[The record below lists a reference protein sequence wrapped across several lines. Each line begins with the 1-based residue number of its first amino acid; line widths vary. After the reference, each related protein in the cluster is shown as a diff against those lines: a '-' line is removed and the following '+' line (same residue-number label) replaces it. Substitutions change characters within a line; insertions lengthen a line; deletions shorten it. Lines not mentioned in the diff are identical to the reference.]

1 MNKNLTEFLNK
12 TIGGISKNFDGN
24 TIFRNGLIITGA
36 TTLEDNLNV
45 FGKANFMQTATAA
58 EFFEEEY
65 SFDWTRKHLRNKIAS
80 NYGKSLV
87 FVNRETVLEADGRL
101 IGTGENV
108 NGKLNVG
115 GRRDIFQVYQ
125 GNNKTVILYRNGTV
139 EVFGDIDGKFDRVY
153 EWRRIVRIAVTSDKV
168 IGIDFSG
175 EVLIAGDATLEEQK
189 MLDWH
194 NIIDIKCIDGAF
206 IGLNKD
212 GKLIS
217 IGENTNGRL
226 NFSEWNQIVY
236 VEANNYYTIGING
249 TGSIFYTELAPEHFK
264 LDYWEGLDFAIAKK
278 DYIIA
283 FKDDGNVVTAGVI
296 PEWLDIKAL
305 YNTEYIEITD
315 FGSFSINY
323 DKEMVLLGD
332 EPGFEK
338 LKTNLT
344 KIIELKDL
352 PELKPVYIDHNAV
365 SEVLIDFR
373 ELYAVKDKFTVE
385 SWTAYDNA
393 FLEVER
399 LLDNEV
405 ILEDEFYTKYSNLGI
420 SKNALEISALK
431 TVMDKLPTNADQ
443 GLYSPESWENYENA
457 KTQAENIMGDINAT
471 QEQIDQA
478 KTALEEAS
486 SYLINVDQAKIA
498 LNNVPPSTDSY
509 KYYPELFN
517 SIKEQ
522 EAQLETIINTP
533 GVTQEVIDTLTGEL
547 NVNLDLL
554 TDISSATAIIKNTAT
569 LDPSN
574 YNQASWQEF
583 ESARQDLET
592 ALTNQV
598 SDQTVI
604 DSLTDRVKAEKLELV
619 DITSYKSFLI
629 ESQNTYPDSAVNTYT
644 PASWEKL
651 QTAEANLIKEMT
663 EPTDY
668 ESLNAALIELQ
679 DAMNET
685 VTKSGGD
692 YWLNRAPVPGEEMY
706 YTTET
711 FNRAITASDD
721 LKQLYN
727 DPNATQEQIVAAVSE
742 LQAACTTLMPNI
754 MTKVVNVDIK
764 IDQTKLFREN
774 TDRSTTLSV
783 AADEAMIEI
792 SEIWACHNSASATV
806 SIEGIGTL
814 AINHV
819 HQGEPY
825 ASIAG
830 VPLPGNN
837 RTTSKFTAE
846 SNDRKRK
853 SGLVYK
859 YEAFVRV
866 TKVVIKYI
874 KVKR

>member
-45 FGKANFMQTATAA
+45 FGKATFVQTATAA

-65 SFDWTRKHLRNKIAS
+65 SFDWTRKHLRNRIAS

-101 IGTGENV
+101 IGTGENA

-115 GRRDIFQVYQ
+115 GRKDIFQVYQ
-125 GNNKTVILYRNGTV
+125 GENKTVVLYRNGTV
-139 EVFGDIDGKFDRVY
+139 EVVGDIEGKFDRVY

-175 EVLIAGDATLEEQK
+175 EVFIAGDATLDEQK

-194 NIIDIKCIDGAF
+194 NILDIKCVDGAY

-226 NFSEWNQIVY
+226 DFAEWNQIVY
-236 VEANNYYTIGING
+236 IEANNYYTIGING
-249 TGSIFYTELAPEHFK
+249 TGSIFYTGLAPEHFK

-283 FKDDGNVVTAGVI
+283 FKDDGNVVTAGII

-323 DKEMVLLGD
+323 DKETVLLGD

-352 PELKPVYIDHNAV
+352 PDLKPVYIDHNAV
-365 SEVLIDFR
+365 REVLIDFR
-373 ELYAVKDKFTVE
+373 ELYAIKDKFTTE
-385 SWTAYDNA
+385 SWTVYDSA
-393 FLEVER
+393 FLDVER

-420 SKNALEISALK
+420 AKNALEISALK
-431 TVMDKLPTNADQ
+431 TVMDQLPTSSDAGQ
-443 GLYSPESWENYENA
+443 YSPESWEAYESA
-457 KTQAENIMGDINAT
+457 KTQAENIMGDVNAT
-471 QEQIDQA
+471 PEQIEQA

-486 SYLINVDQAKIA
+486 SYLVNVDQAKIA
-498 LNNVPPSTDSY
+498 LNNVPPDTDSY

-517 SIKEQ
+517 TIKEQ
-522 EAQLETIINTP
+522 EAQLETLINTP
-533 GVTQEVIDTLTGEL
+533 GATQESIDNLTGEL
-547 NVNLDLL
+547 NANLDLL
-554 TDISSATAIIKNTAT
+554 TDISSATAIIKNTST
-569 LDPSN
+569 LDASN

-583 ESARQDLET
+583 ETARQDLET
-592 ALTNQV
+592 ALANQV

-619 DITSYKSFLI
+619 DIASYKSFLM
-629 ESQNTYPDSAVNTYT
+629 ESQNKYPDSAVNTYT

-663 EPTDY
+663 EPTNYD
-668 ESLNAALIELQ
+668 SLNAALVELQ

-692 YWLNRAPVPGEEMY
+692 YWLNRAPVPGEEIY
-706 YTTET
+706 YTAAT
-711 FNRAITASDD
+711 FNRAIAASED
-721 LKQLYN
+721 LRQLYN
-727 DPNATQEQIVAAVSE
+727 DPNATQEQVVAAVTE

-754 MTKVVNVDIK
+754 MTKVINVDIR
-764 IDQTKLFREN
+764 IDQTTLWREN
-774 TDRSTTLSV
+774 PSRAVTLSV
-783 AADEAMIEI
+783 AADEAMIEV
-792 SEIWACHNSASATV
+792 SEIWACHDSSSATV

-819 HQGEPY
+819 YHGEPY
-825 ASIAG
+825 ATIAG

-837 RTTSKFTAE
+837 RTTSILKAE
-846 SNDRKRK
+846 SNDRKRR